1 MPAMRDS
8 PLVPPFDGQLS
19 IRAYAQ
25 ERGVEPP
32 ISLRMLLGRV
42 ETKQFQA
49 GISSAGLEALGG
61 TVDLTIRSDGTF
73 EIHVHMHDSGFVSY
87 SFRVVVVLAAAGSP
101 GALVQDEA
109 SDGAAL
115 LFECTGDVEGT
126 DKTVP
131 FSHEPRR
138 DFDWQSSGVRQ
149 AIARHWQKFRNGE
162 MHVSKAYE
170 HGGLVGTVEDIAAEL
185 TTFLIGTAVL
195 GIPPVALI
203 ALASSTFSRATGVR
217 FLGPGGLVGFTA
229 AAGTFY
235 LFGPA
240 MVFPVFVAGTV
251 AGELILPR
259 HRPLQDGE
267 IEFARKVFG
276 DTIPYDR
283 VILSDLVG
291 IGGRPFTLPGVDGSI
306 IVNIGV
312 RNAYDDPVNDADTDA
327 NACKN
332 QPGQLFIHEMTHAW
346 QIANGSLEGFLCDAA
361 IETKVGEVTVGQT
374 RMYSYGSADGEWGSD
389 FNMEQ
394 QATLVEEWFGGTQ
407 CRGPQQPGG
416 RTAMDAKDPYFRY
429 IAGNIR
435 LGLT

>member
-1 MPAMRDS
+1 MPAIRSS
-8 PLVPPFDGQLS
+8 PLVPAFDPSLS
-19 IRAYAQ
+19 IRAYAE
-25 ERGVEPP
+25 ERGVTLP
-32 ISLRMLLGRV
+32 ISLRSLLGRV
-42 ETKQFQA
+42 ETQQFHA
-49 GISSAGLEALGG
+49 AITSAGLEALGG

-73 EIHVHMHDSGFVSY
+73 DIHVHMHDSGFVSY
-87 SFRVVVVLAAAGSP
+87 SFRVLIVLVGAGVS
-101 GALVQDEA
+101 GGLVQDEA
-109 SDGAAL
+109 GLGAAL

-131 FSHEPRR
+131 LSHEPRR
-138 DFDWQSSGVRQ
+138 DFDWQQSGARQ
-149 AIARHWQKFRNGE
+149 AITKNWQQFRNGQ

-170 HGGLVGTVEDIAAEL
+170 HGGVVGTVEDIAAEL
-185 TTFLIGTAVL
+185 TSFLIGTAIL

-203 ALASSTFSRATGVR
+203 ALASSTLGRLTGVR

-259 HRPLQDGE
+259 HRGLSGPE
-267 IEFARKVFG
+267 IEFARQVFG

-291 IGGRPFTLPGVDGSI
+291 IGGRPFTVPGVDGSI

-312 RNAYDDPVNDADTDA
+312 RGAYDNPTTDA
-327 NACKN
+327 NPNDCRN
-332 QPGQLFIHEMTHAW
+332 RPGQLFIHELTHAW
-346 QIANGSLEGFLCDAA
+346 QIANGSLEGFVCDAA
-361 IETKVGEVTVGQT
+361 IETKVGEVTAGKSQ
-374 RMYSYGSADGEWGSD
+374 MYSYGSADGDWGSD

-394 QATLVEEWFGGTQ
+394 QATLVEEWFGGTN
-407 CRGPQQPGG
+407 CKGASQPGP
-416 RTAMDAKDPYFRY
+416 RRAMDPNDPYFHY

-435 LGLT
+435 LALT